1 MVIYSNV
8 FSQCAMLSGHTVD
21 MKMNVKKR
29 GKRVKKGAFDRKKCT
44 QL

>member
-8 FSQCAMLSGHTVD
+8 FSQCAMEINL
-21 MKMNVKKR
+21 KKR